1 MSTSPERDEE
11 QEAVDRAGPPRLYLP
26 EDGTGLL
33 YGPDGKPV
41 DGEAEE
47 DDDDGVPDD
56 WPHVACD
63 YCRTEKPKR
72 KVVRGG
78 RFVRW
83 RLPEGWRELPN
94 GLTECD
100 GCRPV
105 KDVQTGRMVR
115 PGPDQRGGDA

>member
-56 WPHVACD
+56 WPHVACAAVGSSAGACPKAGAS
-63 YCRTEKPKR
+63 CRT
-72 KVVRGG
+72 G
-78 RFVRW
+78 
-83 RLPEGWRELPN
+83 
-94 GLTECD
+94 
-100 GCRPV
+100 
-105 KDVQTGRMVR
+105 
-115 PGPDQRGGDA
+115 